1 MTTNQSTLNNYKVA
15 APTRRIVMGII
26 FLVASALIWFLFI
39 RGLDPG
45 VQTTFKMVPG
55 GTDQVIPDWVFN
67 TLPMLNV
74 LAGITL
80 VAGGYQLARGF
91 KKRTNLILGLVGGI
105 FVFAFLTWATADG
118 SLNLSGLIRSALI
131 KAVPLTLGALSGVL
145 CERSGVV
152 NIAIE
157 GMMLTGAF
165 VSTLVGSLTNIWL
178 GLLAAIL
185 SGGLLAAVLAVLSI
199 KYKTDQI
206 IAGTIINIFATGITS
221 FLSAR
226 FLQVHQN
233 LNDPGRF
240 PTFRIPLLA
249 DIPFIGPILFEH
261 NMFVYAMFIFLI
273 VITIGLYYTRWGL
286 RTRSVGEHPKAA
298 DTLGINVYRTR
309 YMSVILGGFMA
320 GFGGAY
326 FTLGSVGRFD
336 ELMTAGRGFIGLAA
350 MIFGNWNPFGS
361 FSAGLLFGFFDAL
374 ASKIA
379 ILKVP
384 IPSEI
389 MLMFPYLATMIILAG
404 VVGRSQMPAADGQPY
419 EKE

>member
-1 MTTNQSTLNNYKVA
+1 MTTNATTANNIKHVSQS
-15 APTRRIVMGII
+15 RRIVMGIVFLIISAAIYLI
-26 FLVASALIWFLFI
+26 FARNLE
-39 RGLDPG
+39 PG
-45 VQTTFKMVPG
+45 VETTFRMVPG
-55 GTDQVIPDWVFN
+55 GSDQEIANWVFS

-74 LAGITL
+74 IAGVSL

-91 KKRTNLILGLVGGI
+91 KKQTNLVLGLVGGLFI
-105 FVFAFLTWATADG
+105 FAFLSWATADA
-118 SLNLSGLIRSALI
+118 SLNLAGLMRSALV

-165 VSTLVGSLTNIWL
+165 VSAFVGSVSNIWI
-178 GLLAAIL
+178 GLLAAVL
-185 SGGLLAAVLAVLSI
+185 SGGILAAVLAVLSI

-226 FLQVHQN
+226 FLQVYQD

-240 PTFRIPLLA
+240 PTIKVPLLS
-249 DIPFIGPILFEH
+249 DIPFFGPILFQH
-261 NMFVYAMFIFLI
+261 NMFVYAVYIFLI
-273 VITIGLYYTRWGL
+273 IITVGLYYTRWGL

-298 DTLGINVYRTR
+298 DTLGINVFRTR
-309 YMSVILGGFMA
+309 YLSVILGGFMA

-374 ASKIA
+374 ASKLA

-404 VVGRSQMPAADGQPY
+404 VVGRGQMPAADGTPY

>member
-1 MTTNQSTLNNYKVA
+1 MTTNATTANNIEHTS
-15 APTRRIVMGII
+15 PTRRIVMGIV
-26 FLVASALIWFLFI
+26 FLAISAAIWFIFARTI
-39 RGLDPG
+39 EPG
-45 VQTTFKMVPG
+45 IETTFRMVPG
-55 GTDQVIPDWVFN
+55 GSDQEIPNWVF
-67 TLPMLNV
+67 TSLPMLQA

-91 KKRTNLILGLVGGI
+91 KKRTNLVLGLVGGI
-105 FVFAFLTWATADG
+105 FIFAFLTWATADG
-118 SLNLSGLIRSALI
+118 SLNLAGLLRSALV
-131 KAVPLTLGALSGVL
+131 KAVPLTLGALSGIL

-165 VSTLVGSLTNIWL
+165 VSTLVGSVTNIW
-178 GLLAAIL
+178 I
-185 SGGLLAAVLAVLSI
+185 GLLAAVLSGGVLAAFLAVLSI

-226 FLQVHQN
+226 FLQVYQE

-240 PTFRIPLLA
+240 KTIKLPVLS
-249 DIPFIGPILFEH
+249 DIPFIGPIFFQH
-261 NMFVYAMFIFLI
+261 NMFVYAVYIFII
-273 VITIGLYYTRWGL
+273 VITVALYYTRWGL

-309 YMSVILGGFMA
+309 YVSVILGGFMA

-336 ELMTAGRGFIGLAA
+336 ELLTAGRGFIGLAA

-374 ASKIA
+374 ASKMA
-379 ILKVP
+379 ILKVA
-384 IPSEI
+384 IPSEV
-389 MLMFPYLATMIILAG
+389 MLMFPYLATMVILAG
-404 VVGRSQMPAADGQPY
+404 VVGRGQMPAADGQPY